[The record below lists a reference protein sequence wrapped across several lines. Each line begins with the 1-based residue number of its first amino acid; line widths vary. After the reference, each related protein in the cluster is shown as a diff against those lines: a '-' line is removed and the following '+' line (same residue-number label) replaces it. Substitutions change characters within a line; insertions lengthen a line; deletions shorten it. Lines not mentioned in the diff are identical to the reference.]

1 MLNKKSYMDRNNI
14 LSEGFLSKLFK
25 FFKTDKKTQ
34 DKIKRKADVKK
45 SLFNFNKA
53 QSDLEKS
60 LSKEFGEKITLNKYT
75 LKDFI

>member
-1 MLNKKSYMDRNNI
+1 MSKKKSYMDKNTI
-14 LSEGFLSKLFK
+14 LSEGFFSKLFK
-25 FFKTDKKTQ
+25 LFKTDKKTQ
-34 DKIKRKADVKK
+34 DKIKRKKDIKK
-45 SLFNFNKA
+45 SLFNLNKA